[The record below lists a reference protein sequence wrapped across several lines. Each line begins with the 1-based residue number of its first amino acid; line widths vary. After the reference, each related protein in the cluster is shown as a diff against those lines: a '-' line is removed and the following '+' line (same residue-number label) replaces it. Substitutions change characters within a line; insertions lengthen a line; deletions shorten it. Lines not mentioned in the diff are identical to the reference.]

1 MATWAAAIVR
11 FMARNGR
18 FALEKTGAVISYG
31 DHADLILATARR
43 GPEAAPSDQVLVV
56 IPRRQAELIRTA
68 GWDALGMRGTCSNT
82 YLLRAEGHAEQILPT
97 PYGDIQND
105 TMTPFAHLTWSAV
118 WLGIAVDALSRARL
132 YLRKKANATAGL
144 THLVEANAA
153 LQRLKADLTAGLQ
166 LYETHL
172 AANQPSPLSLLAV
185 MNNLKLSVST
195 GVVQII
201 QQALTIC
208 GIAGYRNDSPY
219 AVGRHLRDA
228 LSAPLMVSND
238 RIAGG
243 MGKLLL
249 LQRIETEL
257 PGAGGNLLSNL
268 RCELIDAGLLIGT
281 GVDGVV
287 GRGAVFEDVLT
298 RLNAVIVRWEQER
311 GAETVHFPPVM
322 NRMHLE
328 RNGYLKS
335 FPQLAA
341 AVHGFTCND
350 HGQTTG
356 EDLSTGLMLVPA
368 ACYPI
373 YPMVAD
379 RGKLPPG
386 GALFNIQS
394 WCFRREPSSSDAPR
408 LQSFR
413 MHEYVQL
420 GTAEDVLAARE
431 RWIHQAR
438 SMVDSLMLPYHIDI
452 ANDPFFGR
460 TGRLVA
466 SSQRGTEPEV

>member
-1 MATWAAAIVR
+1 MTNARDAVYAVAARHALAVDAEARFPAEAMAALQDARLLGALVPREFGGASASISALAGVCHRLGQNCASTGLIFAMHVIQTACIVR
-11 FMARNGR
+11 HGASPWHRDLLRQVAAEQSLLASATTEAATGGDLGRSDCAVLAEEGR

-56 IPRRQAELIRTA
+56 IPRRQAELVRTA

-82 YLLRAEGHAEQILPT
+82 YILRAEGHADQILPT

-132 YLRKKANATAGL
+132 YLRKKTNATAGL
-144 THLVEANAA
+144 VHLVDANAK
-153 LQRLKADLTAGLQ
+153 LQQLKADLTAALR
-166 LYETHL
+166 LYEAHL
-172 AANQPSPLSLLAV
+172 AANQPAPLSLLAV

-195 GVVQII
+195 GVIQII

-257 PGAGGNLLSNL
+257 L
-268 RCELIDAGLLIGT
+268 
-281 GVDGVV
+281 
-287 GRGAVFEDVLT
+287 
-298 RLNAVIVRWEQER
+298 
-311 GAETVHFPPVM
+311 
-322 NRMHLE
+322 
-328 RNGYLKS
+328 
-335 FPQLAA
+335 
-341 AVHGFTCND
+341 
-350 HGQTTG
+350 
-356 EDLSTGLMLVPA
+356 
-368 ACYPI
+368 
-373 YPMVAD
+373 
-379 RGKLPPG
+379 PG
-386 GALFNIQS
+386 GEN
-394 WCFRREPSSSDAPR
+394 
-408 LQSFR
+408 
-413 MHEYVQL
+413 H
-420 GTAEDVLAARE
+420 
-431 RWIHQAR
+431 
-438 SMVDSLMLPYHIDI
+438 
-452 ANDPFFGR
+452 
-460 TGRLVA
+460 
-466 SSQRGTEPEV
+466 